1 MELSFRDKASSWST
15 LGSFYLCER
24 GSTVSRDQGF
34 AFQVAQAIVDVSHEL
49 FPWHFREFLSERFD
63 YVIEG

>member
-1 MELSFRDKASSWST
+1 ML
-15 LGSFYLCER
+15 
-24 GSTVSRDQGF
+24 

-49 FPWHFREFLSERFD
+49 FVWHPREFLSERFD